1 MNVDTNKCN
10 GNCFCNCDK
19 ERRDAIKSAAGKYKV
34 SESALVEGPW
44 RTLTTEEIMADV
56 REFAKDVFK

>member
-1 MNVDTNKCN
+1 MHIEPDKCN

-19 ERRDAIKSAAGKYKV
+19 ERRDAIKAVANKYKV
-34 SESALVEGPW
+34 SESALVDGPW

-56 REFAKDVFK
+56 RVFLLRG